1 MTNRSTCPSPACA
14 RLWSVEPADLTVRIL
29 QEIRDD
35 QRAFRQEFV
44 EALRE
49 LRVQGERQERAL
61 DQLTREHAA
70 RFEVIETTLRDLAQQ
85 LVVLGRGVKVA
96 IDERRERLD
105 RWDDHERRIADL
117 ERRAGVGRET

>member
-14 RLWSVEPADLTVRIL
+14 RLWSVEPDDLTVRIL